1 MSTNT
6 ESVSFEAA
14 VSRLEEIVTA
24 LEAGTLPLE
33 ECLEHFEQ
41 AVRLSRLCA
50 ARLDA
55 AEQQI
60 QVLAGP
66 ADVRPAADSG
76 WFPGQPAGEA

>member
-6 ESVSFEAA
+6 ECASFEAA

-24 LEAGTLPLE
+24 LETGTLPLDA
-33 ECLEHFEQ
+33 CLEHFEQ

-60 QVLAGP
+60 QVLTGPGEIRPVEPGWLAGQ
-66 ADVRPAADSG
+66 ASG
-76 WFPGQPAGEA
+76 EC

>member
-6 ESVSFEAA
+6 ENVSFEAA

-24 LEAGTLPLE
+24 LEAGTLPLDQ
-33 ECLEHFEQ
+33 CLEHFEQ

-50 ARLDA
+50 ARLEA

-60 QVLAGP
+60 QVLTGP
-66 ADVRPAADSG
+66 GDMRPASEVR
-76 WFPGQPAGEA
+76 WIPGQAAES